1 MKLKSNEDKIYHLDD
16 TKVMAIAGDTCDRE
30 RFASYIQR
38 SLDWYKY
45 KNGYE
50 LDLDA
55 TAEFTRTELATA
67 IRKGPYNVNL
77 LIAGYDEKDEKARLY
92 WLDYFGTLQEVKK
105 GAHGYANY
113 FTSSVLDNHY
123 KKDMTLDEGIECVK
137 DCIKELQTRFLL
149 SQPGFVIK
157 IITKDGIKVETVG

>member
-1 MKLKSNEDKIYHLDD
+1 MKLKDNEDKIYHLDEK
-16 TKVMAIAGDTCDRE
+16 KVMAIAGDTCDRE
-30 RFASYIQR
+30 RFASFIQR
-38 SLDWYKY
+38 NLDWYKY

-55 TAEFTRTELATA
+55 TAEFTRSELATA

-77 LIAGYDEKDEKARLY
+77 LIAGYDDKSEKARLY

-123 KKDMTLDEGIECVK
+123 KADMTLEEGKEA
-137 DCIKELQTRFLL
+137 IKAGVQVLQKRFMM
-149 SQPGFVIK
+149 SQPKFVMK
-157 IITKDGIKVETVG
+157 IITKDGTQVEEI